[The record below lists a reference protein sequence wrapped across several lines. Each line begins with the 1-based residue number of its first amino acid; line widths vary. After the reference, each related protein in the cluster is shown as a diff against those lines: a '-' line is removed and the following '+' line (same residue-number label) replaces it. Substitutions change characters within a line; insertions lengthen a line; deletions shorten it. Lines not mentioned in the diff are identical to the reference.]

1 VKYMDK
7 RNLVLICIL
16 GVAISSPFAFILY
29 NLGLT
34 PEKGTNA
41 LVFFLC
47 LPLIFISSLSIMGNM
62 TRDSMIGDIADE
74 VELHSGKR
82 QEGVL
87 YSSVSFVQKVNTAL
101 GSITGGLVL
110 SYLSYPK
117 DSPSYEQTYSLF
129 FVQGVVGPIL
139 LIIPLFIFY
148 FYGLSKNKHKK
159 ILEALKKTT

>member
-1 VKYMDK
+1 
-7 RNLVLICIL
+7 
-16 GVAISSPFAFILY
+16 
-29 NLGLT
+29 
-34 PEKGTNA
+34 
-41 LVFFLC
+41 
-47 LPLIFISSLSIMGNM
+47 MGNM
-62 TRDSMIGDIADE
+62 TGDSMIGDIADE

-117 DSPSYEQTYSLF
+117 DDPSYEQTYSLF

-148 FYGLSKNKHKK
+148 FYRLSKNKHNK